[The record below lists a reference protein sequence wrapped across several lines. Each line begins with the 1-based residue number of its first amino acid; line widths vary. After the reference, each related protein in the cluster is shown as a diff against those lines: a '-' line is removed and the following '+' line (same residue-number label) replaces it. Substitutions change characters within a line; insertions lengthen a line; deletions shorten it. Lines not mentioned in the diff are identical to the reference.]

1 MSGKRAKRLRA
12 QFLAHYDRYPKRTR
26 ISTEV
31 IADKH
36 KQVLGVKLPGNSY
49 TESWAEKTINGIV
62 RQVKERKAVL
72 RALFTVTVK
81 QPSEWR
87 RWKKERGNVEA
98 FEVRMGWRDRLT
110 PDAAI
115 LPATEMPEAA

>member
-12 QFLAHYDRYPKRTR
+12 EFLAHYERYPKRTR

-31 IADKH
+31 IKNKAGD
-36 KQVLGVKLPGNSY
+36 VIGDKLPGNSY

-62 RQVKERKAVL
+62 RQVKEHKAAL
-72 RALFTVTVK
+72 RAIFSVTVK

-87 RWKKERGNVEA
+87 RWKKERGN
-98 FEVRMGWRDRLT
+98 
-110 PDAAI
+110 AARSKRAWAG
-115 LPATEMPEAA
+115 ATTIRTR